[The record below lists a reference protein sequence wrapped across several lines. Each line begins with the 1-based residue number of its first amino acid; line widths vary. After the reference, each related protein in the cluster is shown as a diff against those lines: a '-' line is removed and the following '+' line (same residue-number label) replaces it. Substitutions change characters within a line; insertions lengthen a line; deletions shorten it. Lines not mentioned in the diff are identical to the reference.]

1 MKTILFFFSVILLS
15 VISLKKEKTILT
27 NNENE
32 TKVIKFM
39 YSEEYLVDYG
49 EKMFWDNTQEHA
61 IMFQDRFEIKNLVQK
76 LSPSN
81 SKLFKNHNYCF
92 IIPNKNGNDTV
103 YADFSL
109 KAWIIKENG
118 KSKYYYDQ
126 NGNLAKDLRGNYSFF
141 KECW

>member
-15 VISLKKEKTILT
+15 TISFEKEKIIPAKYK
-27 NNENE
+27 NE

-39 YSEEYLVDYG
+39 YSEEYLMDYG

-76 LSPSN
+76 LPQSN

-92 IIPNKNGNDTV
+92 IIPNSKVNDTV

-109 KAWIIKENG
+109 KAWIIKKDG
-118 KSKYYYDQ
+118 KSIYYYDKE
-126 NGNLAKDLRGNYSFF
+126 GNLARDLRANYSFF
-141 KECW
+141 RECW

>member
-1 MKTILFFFSVILLS
+1 MKTTLFFLSVILLS
-15 VISLKKEKTILT
+15 VISQTKDKLPTKY
-27 NNENE
+27 ENK

-49 EKMFWDNTQEHA
+49 EKMFWDNIQEHA
-61 IMFQDRFEIKNLVQK
+61 IMFQDRFEIKDLVQK
-76 LSPSN
+76 LPKTN

-92 IIPNKNGNDTV
+92 LVPNSKGIDTV

-118 KSKYYYDQ
+118 KSKYYYDKE
-126 NGNLAKDLRGNYSFF
+126 GNLAKDLRSNYPFF

>member
-1 MKTILFFFSVILLS
+1 MKTTLFFLSVFLLS
-15 VISLKKEKTILT
+15 FISLRKEINISSKF
-27 NNENE
+27 EKE

-39 YSEEYLVDYG
+39 YSEEYVVDYG
-49 EKMFWDNTQEHA
+49 EKMFWDNVQEHA

-76 LSPSN
+76 LPQSN

-92 IIPNKNGNDTV
+92 IIPNNKISDTV

-126 NGNLAKDLRGNYSFF
+126 AGNLAKDLRANYSFF
-141 KECW
+141 KDCW

>member
-15 VISLKKEKTILT
+15 AISLEKEKIIPVKDQ
-27 NNENE
+27 NE

-49 EKMFWDNTQEHA
+49 EKMFWDNVQEHA
-61 IMFQDRFEIKNLVQK
+61 IMFQDQFEIKNLVQK
-76 LSPSN
+76 LPQTN

-92 IIPNKNGNDTV
+92 IIPHKKGNDTV

-118 KSKYYYDQ
+118 KNIYYYDEK
-126 NGNLAKDLRGNYSFF
+126 GDLAKDLRANYSFF